1 MGQLQDGQRPVA
13 ATLLRRRARLLDQG
27 SEHVE
32 VAFMDGHLQ
41 LVGPALGRDRAG
53 FEPEKP
59 GPARG
64 EAPVSAH
71 HQVAGRAIQRAV
83 AALHRQNGD
92 GIGGDPVPH
101 AHALRQRGKVF
112 RQGEL
117 QAQGGDLRLELF

>member
-1 MGQLQDGQRPVA
+1 
-13 ATLLRRRARLLDQG
+13 
-27 SEHVE
+27 
-32 VAFMDGHLQ
+32 MDGHLQ

-71 HQVAGRAIQRAV
+71 HQVAGRAI
-83 AALHRQNGD
+83 
-92 GIGGDPVPH
+92 
-101 AHALRQRGKVF
+101 HALSQPSIGKTAMELGATLF
-112 RQGEL
+112 PTRTLCANGKGLRQGEL